1 MIFLLFLCQDDFIN
15 EEEGME
21 ATVLFGLL
29 EQKNSYLL
37 EFHKLNMDELNLLA
51 NGRIDHL
58 EDFYYSRELLLNAIS
73 KLDIKISEDEIDNLQ
88 VNKNQKKKLVDILNL
103 KRKMVMSILD
113 QDLAIISL
121 VNELKKDKTT
131 DIAS

>member
-1 MIFLLFLCQDDFIN
+1 
-15 EEEGME
+15 ME
-21 ATVLFGLL
+21 AIELFGLL

-37 EFHKLNMDELNLLA
+37 EFHKLNMDELTFLA

-58 EDFYYSRELLLNAIS
+58 EDFYYSRELILNAIS
-73 KLDIKISEDEIDNLQ
+73 KLDVQISEDEVENVQ
-88 VNKNQKKKLVDILNL
+88 VNKGEKKKLVDLLSL

-121 VNELKKDKTT
+121 VNELKKDKVL
-131 DIAS
+131 DFAS

>member
-1 MIFLLFLCQDDFIN
+1 
-15 EEEGME
+15 ME
-21 ATVLFGLL
+21 ATSLFNLL
-29 EQKNSYLL
+29 EEKNSYLL
-37 EFHKLNMDELNLLA
+37 EFHKINMDELKLLA

-73 KLDIKISEDEIDNLQ
+73 KLDIQISEDEIDNVQ
-88 VNKNQKKKLVDILNL
+88 VNKTQKKKLIDILSL

-121 VNELKKDKTT
+121 FNELKKNKTT
-131 DIAS
+131 NIAS

>member
-1 MIFLLFLCQDDFIN
+1 MIFLLFLCQDDYIN
-15 EEEGME
+15 EEESME
-21 ATVLFGLL
+21 AISLFCLL

-73 KLDIKISEDEIDNLQ
+73 KLDIQISEDEIENTK
-88 VNKNQKKKLVDILNL
+88 VNNNQKKKLVDILNL

-121 VNELKKDKTT
+121 VNELKRGK
-131 DIAS
+131 IADLAS